1 MPPDADVVVVGAG
14 IAGAATTRALAR
26 AGRSVILL
34 EQFELGHKR
43 GSSHGTSRIFR
54 LSYPDERYVS
64 LARRALD
71 GWREL
76 ESDCG
81 EQLILRSGSLDLG
94 SVAEANASVLAAS
107 GVPHERL
114 TGSEVATRW
123 PIGADPDEPA
133 LFQPDGGTTRADRAY
148 AALLESARDAG
159 AQVQE
164 QTRVTSIDNDG
175 ADVRVAADTG
185 ELRAGAVVVT
195 AGAWANEVLA
205 PLAIELPVTVTRE
218 TVSYFGLPGAE
229 ELPTVIDDLRAPG
242 VHSYA
247 LGAPGLGLKAGLH
260 RFGPVTE
267 PSASGEPDQN
277 LVRETAAWVAQ
288 RYPEADPQ
296 PLYAETCLYTNTPDE
311 SFVLERQGRI
321 VIGSACSGHGF
332 KFAPVVGE
340 RLAELA
346 VEAL

>member
-1 MPPDADVVVVGAG
+1 MPRDADVVVVGAG

-54 LSYPDERYVS
+54 LSYPDEHYVR

-76 ESDCG
+76 ESECG
-81 EQLILRSGSLDLG
+81 ERLILRSGSLDLG
-94 SVAEANASVLAAS
+94 SVAEANASVLGAS

-123 PIGADPDEPA
+123 PIAADPDEPA
-133 LFQPDGGTTRADRAY
+133 LFQPDGGTTRADRAH
-148 AALLESARDAG
+148 AAFLDSAGDAG
-159 AQVQE
+159 AQVQA
-164 QTRVTSIDNDG
+164 QTQVTAIVDDG
-175 ADVRVAADTG
+175 VEVRVAAG
-185 ELRAGAVVVT
+185 PRELRAGAVVVT
-195 AGAWANEVLA
+195 AGAWANELLA
-205 PLAIELPVTVTRE
+205 ALAVELPVTVTRE

-229 ELPTVIDDLRAPG
+229 ELPTVIDGLRARG

-247 LGAPGLGLKAGLH
+247 LAAPGVGLKAGLH
-260 RFGPVTE
+260 RSGPVTE

-277 LVRETAAWVAQ
+277 LVHETAAWVTQ
-288 RYPEADPQ
+288 RYREADPQ
-296 PLYAETCLYTNTPDE
+296 PLSAETCLYTNTPDE
-311 SFVLERQGRI
+311 SFVLERHGRI

-340 RLAELA
+340 RLAQLA